1 MNKKLDNVY
10 VERYYDTQV
19 ANIGGSY
26 TDERWHSSVVKEFE
40 YQQTARAIRSALSG
54 RQYKKVIEIG
64 PGDGVWTSLIKET
77 VSGAIHLV
85 EQSGEML
92 SRAKERFSSL
102 RNITFE
108 HSDFLTSHPPADND
122 LIVAIRC
129 FEYFEDKEGALE
141 KMRDLLTRD
150 GRIVIITK
158 NADLVTSSSV
168 QHKTLHSD
176 QVSRRDMQH
185 LAIKAGLVIEK
196 IYPAVIRWKASYTIM
211 RFLFDFLHK
220 MTTWSQGIITIP
232 FLETYATESYVYIFR
247 TQK

>member
-1 MNKKLDNVY
+1 M
-10 VERYYDTQV
+10 
-19 ANIGGSY
+19 
-26 TDERWHSSVVKEFE
+26 
-40 YQQTARAIRSALSG
+40 
-54 RQYKKVIEIG
+54 
-64 PGDGVWTSLIKET
+64 
-77 VSGAIHLV
+77 
-85 EQSGEML
+85 
-92 SRAKERFSSL
+92 

-196 IYPAVIRWKASYTIM
+196 IYPAVIRWKASYNNAFSIRFFTQNDDMVAGDNHYSVLGNLRNGELCLHIPHTEIETI
-211 RFLFDFLHK
+211 
-220 MTTWSQGIITIP
+220 IIKI
-232 FLETYATESYVYIFR
+232 
-247 TQK
+247 